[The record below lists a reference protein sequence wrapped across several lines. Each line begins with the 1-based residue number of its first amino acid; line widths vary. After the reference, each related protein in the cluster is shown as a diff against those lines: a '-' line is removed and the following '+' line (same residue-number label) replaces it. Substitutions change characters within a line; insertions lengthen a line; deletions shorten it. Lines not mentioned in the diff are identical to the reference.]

1 MKSPIFIVGV
11 GRSGT
16 SLLQSMLNAH
26 PDICF
31 IPETQFLRK
40 YVFTNQKWTSKD
52 EITKLLSS
60 DENLT
65 RTGLNISEVILNSD
79 SFFRVFQNMLKTYLS
94 TKGKKII
101 GDKDPRNIDFLTK
114 IYNYYPSAK
123 VIHLVRDPR
132 DVVLSRTKAA
142 WSQHWPFF
150 LHVFLYNAQILRG
163 ARLGKKLFE
172 GNYTELKYEELIQDA
187 QDSLKKIMQ
196 HLELEYHED
205 MLSFSNSAA
214 ELVSEREMQW
224 KKETLGPLLKNNSG
238 KWLNKFSSFQIGLIQ
253 NLSKKA
259 MNIYFYEA
267 YEVKLSGLEKIKMFI
282 MSMFSKVFTL
292 LYPLRLKFLK

>member
-1 MKSPIFIVGV
+1 MKSPIFIVGI

-26 PDICF
+26 PDVCF

-52 EITKLLSS
+52 EIIELLSS
-60 DENLT
+60 DENLS
-65 RTGLNISEVILNSD
+65 RTGLDVSELITISD
-79 SFFRVFQNMLKTYLS
+79 SFFDAYQNMLKTYLS
-94 TKGKKII
+94 TKDKKII

-114 IYNYYPSAK
+114 IHHHYPSAK

-163 ARLGKKLFE
+163 AKLGKKLFKQ
-172 GNYTELKYEELIQDA
+172 NYIELKYEDLIQDA
-187 QDSLKKIMQ
+187 ENSLKKTMK

-205 MLSFSNSAA
+205 MLSFSKSAA
-214 ELVSEREMQW
+214 ELVSKREMQW

-238 KWLNKFSSFQIGLIQ
+238 KWLNKFSNYQIGLIQ
-253 NLSKKA
+253 KLSKKA
-259 MNIYFYEA
+259 ITKYSYKNHQM
-267 YEVKLSGLEKIKMFI
+267 KLSGFKKSKIFFLSILLKI
-282 MSMFSKVFTL
+282 FTL
-292 LYPLRLKFLK
+292 LYPMRLKFLK